1 MALPILG
8 IIGGIMVV
16 SGFVQNVLHFYP
28 PLWSAWQKWAFS
40 NHPNVNPAVA
50 ELVSMRWRNVI
61 SDSEYYQKCSEFGY
75 NNNVADNLFEISKT
89 LLTMHDYI
97 ALWRRGE
104 ITENEADDQ
113 LRKMHLDDQAI
124 TQAKRATLYFPS
136 APDLIRWAVR
146 EVYTPDILSKFGA
159 MEDLPDQ
166 YLQEAAKAGLR
177 EEHAKNY
184 WAAHWELPSPQMGF
198 QMLHRRIIDEDT
210 LKLLLRSL
218 DVMPYWRDALV
229 KLSYNPLTRVDVRR
243 MYRLGVLNEDQVK
256 DAYLDRGYS
265 PDNAV
270 LMTEFTVAYE
280 ADELTGITRASVMSS
295 YKKGI
300 ITKEQLKT
308 YLEGFGYPPGVVDFW
323 LSMARYDKE
332 SEVLD
337 TIVDE
342 VKLQYVAGMM
352 TLAQVRNE
360 LLQYDLP
367 ASYVAQIMGELEIKK
382 SQKIKM
388 PSRTDLENWLKQNI
402 INDTIYSQRMVQLG
416 YTQSDIEMYLSEITK
431 EVSTEKVKY
440 LPQKTYE
447 RWYSTRIIDEQ
458 RFRKVMIDLDR
469 RPEDIKNLVRE
480 FRPKAAETEV

>member
-50 ELVSMRWRNVI
+50 ELVTMRWRDVI
-61 SDSEYYQKCSEFGY
+61 SEGEYYQKCSEFGY
-75 NNNVADNLFEISKT
+75 NEVVSDNLFEISKT

-104 ITENEADDQ
+104 TTENEVDDQ

-124 TQAKRATLYFPS
+124 HQAKRATLYFPS
-136 APDLIRWAVR
+136 APDLVRFAVR

-159 MEDLPDQ
+159 MEDLPDK
-166 YLQEAAKAGLR
+166 YLQEASKAGLT

-198 QMLHRRIIDEDT
+198 QMLHRRIINEDT

-243 MYRLGVLNEDQVK
+243 MYRLGVLDEDEVNES
-256 DAYLDRGYS
+256 YLDRGYS
-265 PDNAV
+265 PENATR
-270 LMTEFTVAYE
+270 MTEFTVAYE

-295 YKKGI
+295 YHKGI
-300 ITKEQLKT
+300 ITVEQLKT
-308 YLEGFGYPPGVVDFW
+308 YLEGFGYPEGVVDFW
-323 LSMARYDKE
+323 MSIAQYEKE
-332 SEVLD
+332 SDVLD
-337 TIVDE
+337 IV
-342 VKLQYVAGMM
+342 VKEIKQRYISGMYTM
-352 TLAQVRNE
+352 AQARNE
-360 LLQYDLP
+360 LLKYDLP
-367 ASYVAQIMGELEIKK
+367 ASYVSQIMGELEVKQ
-382 SQKIKM
+382 SQKVKL
-388 PSRTDLENWLKQNI
+388 PSRSDLESWLNLNI
-402 INDTIYSQRMVQLG
+402 IKDTEYSERMINIG
-416 YTQSDIEMYLSEITK
+416 YKVNDIEKYLTEISK
-431 EVSTEKVKY
+431 EVDTKKVV
-440 LPQKTYE
+440 LLSQKTYE
-447 RWYSTRIIDEQ
+447 RWYNKAIINESRFKEIMITMKRSTKDID
-458 RFRKVMIDLDR
+458 
-469 RPEDIKNLVRE
+469 NLVRE
-480 FRPKAAETEV
+480 LRPEPA